1 MIADWLA
8 AQGDFKY
15 IIIVSAILLIPKL
28 VAVFRIPLGITGFAL
43 GFIAANYIGYE
54 SGDELLNIM
63 SQIGIT
69 SLFLLA
75 GLEINLKEL
84 VEEKK
89 TLGFFLVQSLALIFI
104 VGYLF
109 ISLFDLSF
117 QAGVILAL
125 GLMTPSAGFILHSLS
140 NLNLKKEEERWVRI
154 KALSFEISAILV
166 MFLTLQGGSWSK
178 LGFSVLMLLAC
189 IVLLPVIFLIFFKFI
204 APLAPKTEMSFL
216 VIAALIAGV
225 FTKQIGA
232 YYLGGA
238 FIAGV
243 VANEFKHLINAKT
256 VERLEPSLEVFVTF
270 FVPFYFFS
278 AGMKLDQSYFSLQAL
293 ALGLVLLAVFIPLRI
308 GSVYATVAV
317 NLRNF
322 WHDRSRL
329 ALPLMPT
336 LVFGLVMASI
346 LNDKFSTDKTLVGGL
361 IIYTIVATLIP
372 TLFLRTKAEAAT
384 ATEPAITRVEL

>member
-1 MIADWLA
+1 
-8 AQGDFKY
+8 
-15 IIIVSAILLIPKL
+15 
-28 VAVFRIPLGITGFAL
+28 
-43 GFIAANYIGYE
+43 
-54 SGDELLNIM
+54 
-63 SQIGIT
+63 
-69 SLFLLA
+69 LLA